1 MLNDSDL
8 WPVSCPQCGKIV
20 EEQIGRLKGTVSL
33 VCPLGHKFGFRNHD
47 FTHYVEELRKTVENV
62 TRNSPFTDD

>member
-8 WPVSCPQCGKIV
+8 WPVPCPQCGKVI

-33 VCPLGHKFGFRNHD
+33 SCPIGHKFGFRNNE
-47 FTHYVEELRKTVENV
+47 FSHYVEELRKTISNV
-62 TRNSPFTDD
+62 ARNFPFSED